1 MALSAAATA
10 ALIGGISSA
19 ATAGIQGASNA
30 IANRNAYKWSKK
42 MFDYQNQYNLANYS
56 PELNMERLR
65 AAGINPHEAVGSASQ
80 GLSMQGTPQV
90 PEYQSPIAGGAD
102 ALARGVQTALNFYA
116 QKKGIDNQTD
126 LIQSQIQRNAA
137 ETAKTQFQT
146 KNLLPLEMQY
156 QSNRTKIPLYQI
168 GTMKLQQQKM
178 LNEITLFSMQKQKY
192 QLGIDLMELEKQYHQ
207 MADKWRSRSIEYDAK
222 TKKSEAGIR
231 ALDFNNYQ
239 NFGLRPQD
247 PYYTR
252 IAANLVDRV
261 GESDNWLGRF
271 LRKYFLK

>member
-1 MALSAAATA
+1 MALSEAAIA
-10 ALIGGISSA
+10 AIIGGVSTA
-19 ATAGIQGASNA
+19 ATAGIQGTSAA
-30 IANRNAYKWSKK
+30 LQNRNAYKWSKK
-42 MFDYQNQYNLANYS
+42 FFEYQNQYNLAHYS

-65 AAGINPHEAVGSASQ
+65 AAGISPHEAVGSASQ

-90 PEYQSPIAGGAD
+90 PEYQSPLAGGAD

-126 LIQSQIQRNAA
+126 LIQSQIQKNTADA
-137 ETAKTQFQT
+137 AKTNYQT
-146 KNLLPLEMQY
+146 QNLLPIEMQY
-156 QSNRTKIPLYQI
+156 QSNRAKIPLYQI
-168 GTMKLQQQKM
+168 GVMKLQQQKM
-178 LNEITLFSMQKQKY
+178 LNEISLFSMQKQKY
-192 QLGIDLMELEKQYHQ
+192 QLGIDLMQLEKQYHQ
-207 MADKWRSRSIEYDAK
+207 MADKWRANSIQYDAK

-252 IAANLVDRV
+252 IAANVLDRV
-261 GESDNWLGRF
+261 GESDSWLGKI
-271 LRKYFLK
+271 LRKYLSK